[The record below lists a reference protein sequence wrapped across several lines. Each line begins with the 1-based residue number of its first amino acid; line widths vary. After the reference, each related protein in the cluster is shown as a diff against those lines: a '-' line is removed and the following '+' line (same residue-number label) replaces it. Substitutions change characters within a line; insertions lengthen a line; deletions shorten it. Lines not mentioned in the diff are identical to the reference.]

1 MNALHRPSPSS
12 DSTPVWNDFIEQQKP
27 ELLRTSGH
35 PAAAVA
41 GAIRE
46 SRWEDTLLAP
56 VREILARPGKAIR
69 ASLVQ
74 AGYALVRPG
83 QTAPDAAIAL
93 VELLHAGSL
102 IIDDIEDDS
111 PVRRG
116 GRALHRIFGVPTAL
130 NSANCMYFF
139 AVEQIERLALA
150 PEATLALHRRVNR
163 TLLDCHRGQA
173 LDLGLRIGEVPRR
186 EIPTLVAEITLLKTG
201 ALTALAMAVG
211 AVAAGGSA
219 EQVECA
225 EKFGRDLGLALQQLD
240 DMGNLAS
247 KRTGKKRHEDLHH
260 GRLTWPWAW
269 AAETLDAL
277 SFARL
282 EATAT
287 SVREARQGG
296 RPNTTALAAR
306 LMEIAGPLRRH
317 FVANQLRRSLAELRA
332 LFGEGDATMQLAA
345 QARLLEES
353 YV

>member
-1 MNALHRPSPSS
+1 MNALHRSPRSA
-12 DSTPVWNDFIEQQKP
+12 DNALDLNDFIEQQKP
-27 ELLRTSGH
+27 AVLGASAH
-35 PAAAVA
+35 PAVL
-41 GAIRE
+41 GSIRE
-46 SRWEDTLLAP
+46 GHWESALLVP
-56 VREILARPGKAIR
+56 VREILSRPGKAIR
-69 ASLVQ
+69 ASLVE

-83 QTAPDAAIAL
+83 KTPPTAATAL
-93 VELLHAGSL
+93 VEILHAGSL

-116 GRALHRIFGVPTAL
+116 GRAIHRIFGIPTAL
-130 NSANCMYFF
+130 NSGNWMYFL
-139 AVEQIERLALA
+139 AVEQIDRLSLS
-150 PEATLALHRRVNR
+150 PEAALALHRRVNR

-173 LDLGLRIGEVPRR
+173 LDLGMRVGEVART

-211 AVAAGGSA
+211 AMAAGGNA
-219 EQVECA
+219 EQVTCA
-225 EKFGRDLGLALQQLD
+225 ENFGRDLGLALQQLD

-247 KRTGKKRHEDLHH
+247 KRAGRKRHEDLQH

-282 EATAT
+282 EAAAT

-306 LMEIAGPLRRH
+306 LMEIAGPLRRK
-317 FVANQLRRSLAELRA
+317 FVANQLRRSLAGLSA
-332 LFGEGDATMQLAA
+332 LFGEGSATNQLAS
-345 QARLLEES
+345 QVGLLEES

>member
-1 MNALHRPSPSS
+1 MNALNRIPLSIHNA
-12 DSTPVWNDFIEQQKP
+12 PVWNDLIEQQRP
-27 ELLRTSGH
+27 ALTPASAH
-35 PAAAVA
+35 PAVSAKVRD
-41 GAIRE
+41 GH
-46 SRWEDTLLAP
+46 WENALIAP
-56 VREILARPGKAIR
+56 VREILSRPGKSIR
-69 ASLVQ
+69 ASLVE

-83 QTAPDAAIAL
+83 ETPPVEAAAL
-93 VELLHAGSL
+93 VEILHAGSL

-116 GRALHRIFGVPTAL
+116 GRTIHRIFGMPTAL
-130 NSANCMYFF
+130 NAGNWMYFL
-139 AVEQIERLALA
+139 AVEQIDQLGLA

-173 LDLGLRIGEVPRR
+173 LDLGLRIGEVGRN

-211 AVAAGGSA
+211 AIAAGGTVD
-219 EQVECA
+219 QVDCA

-247 KRTGKKRHEDLHH
+247 KKAGKKRHEDLHH

-277 SFARL
+277 SFALL
-282 EATAT
+282 ESTAT
-287 SVREARQGG
+287 SIRELRQGG

-306 LMEIAGPLRRH
+306 LMEIAGPLRRN
-317 FVANQLRRSLAELRA
+317 FIANQLRRSLAQLNDV
-332 LFGEGDATMQLAA
+332 FGDGAATRQLAA
-345 QARLLEES
+345 QVRLLEDS